1 MVAGWKRLLERNN
14 ANMIEGTLRY
24 VPANLAHSTAAER
37 RLAARLSWLS
47 KTNNVVMQ
55 RSRRL
60 TLAVHCVSICAT
72 QLCHNDAVGLFV
84 SSTMC

>member
-14 ANMIEGTLRY
+14 AKLIEGAIRY
-24 VPANLAHSTAAER
+24 VPASLAGSTAAER

-55 RSRRL
+55 RLRLNARL
-60 TLAVHCVSICAT
+60 TLTAGTLCKHMRYANVSP
-72 QLCHNDAVGLFV
+72 
-84 SSTMC
+84 